1 MAEPFDLGNLGAAAP
16 DATTTDVRGKNF
28 FAALPDNAG
37 VQEKSFASVQS
48 MQDEGFTF
56 TYRLA
61 RVSFPKIR
69 EYGLK
74 WDERSRTMYP
84 TTQTISGRENV
95 YGPDNRYQL
104 TGVQFRNP
112 NAINGGKLIGLR
124 RGEQEGAD
132 GLRADEQLDQ
142 FIRQYKRAFEQTFPT
157 GLNNNPQF
165 IMAKSDFRS
174 ETPYTLDGDVR
185 GVEVQGNHNREWRY
199 LMSALNDQEKLGAG
213 ELENRFHK
221 LNKAAHTEVLRRYKP
236 QVLPASVKK
245 DQTPGDNFNEVLV
258 PVRLK
263 RFPKSSLNHSQAFN
277 YGSLLSDFF
286 ESPDNESTRKLEQ
299 KLKVTSVE
307 LIKTLAN
314 NYQVDG
320 DTKRPVLDE
329 SVLNDDLDGTF
340 KGVPRYKIN
349 EDADQDTRE
358 RSGTA
363 VRFWQPHDNELLT
376 AVGRRRQWRM
386 ALLEYEPLMNLD
398 QPGVGRRYGNGDTRN
413 MISNHFSM
421 LPSYNQTYMKS
432 RLLNLRQYVLVI
444 YLLDSNGVQQYY
456 ACAPEKLESL
466 AIMVSKFHEAVKAR
480 KLAKPASEGG
490 MEHMRISSFDP
501 SSGFK
506 QDDEATFKQIL
517 RIRPLEYNPFS
528 RDEFEDNYAPA
539 LYTDLWDT
547 PIPLFA
553 TKDRTIRF
561 DIDKG
566 GKDMMQFLA
575 DLPTL
580 YPGDDQINYM
590 ESLRGLYDGNR
601 DANLLSVPQIDADN
615 KTTISQRR
623 NAIKTELSVRYPKV
637 VISPVVNQA
646 LRLLREQLGINK
658 VSSLTSAQ
666 KLRLNR
672 QMEEIFRPRGNL
684 FLSYVFGLVLH
695 NALTPRML
703 GVDLRTAIGY
713 RNVAQ
718 KLLDTVPFM
727 HSLGRYEAMA
737 VFQHDVVEKLIGI
750 SQSLDHV
757 KAERTLQNV
766 LYHALGNF
774 EINGSRK
781 GNLIFGLPVGE
792 IVKNYNTLKR
802 NAKVYED
809 KMKEAIG
816 TPDDFADANTAL
828 AVLDNFEV
836 AGQSLPAEALVS
848 LEMKKQ
854 HGNLI
859 KNFLY
864 YKFVALDPTYQKN
877 HVVGLKFDPFGPGLR
892 EMDKETREFMF
903 SKEDTARRQ
912 RVRDEKFN
920 MPSVLATTSVP
931 DVQTLD
937 SRQGQAMREV
947 KKIGSP
953 DVVLDSAMTKAQQNR
968 ILTFG

>member
-1 MAEPFDLGNLGAAAP
+1 M
-16 DATTTDVRGKNF
+16 
-28 FAALPDNAG
+28 
-37 VQEKSFASVQS
+37 
-48 MQDEGFTF
+48 
-56 TYRLA
+56 
-61 RVSFPKIR
+61 
-69 EYGLK
+69 
-74 WDERSRTMYP
+74 
-84 TTQTISGRENV
+84 
-95 YGPDNRYQL
+95 
-104 TGVQFRNP
+104 
-112 NAINGGKLIGLR
+112 
-124 RGEQEGAD
+124 
-132 GLRADEQLDQ
+132 
-142 FIRQYKRAFEQTFPT
+142 
-157 GLNNNPQF
+157 
-165 IMAKSDFRS
+165 
-174 ETPYTLDGDVR
+174 
-185 GVEVQGNHNREWRY
+185 
-199 LMSALNDQEKLGAG
+199 
-213 ELENRFHK
+213 
-221 LNKAAHTEVLRRYKP
+221 
-236 QVLPASVKK
+236 
-245 DQTPGDNFNEVLV
+245 LV

-314 NYQVDG
+314 NYAVDG
-320 DTKRPVLDE
+320 KKPELDLATE
-329 SVLNDDLDGTF
+329 VDGPKLNDDLDGTF
-340 KGVPRYKIN
+340 KGVPKYLIN
-349 EDADQDTRE
+349 DGARHDTE
-358 RSGTA
+358 EGSGSV

-386 ALLEYEPLMNLD
+386 ALLEYEPLMNLEAGS
-398 QPGVGRRYGNGDTRN
+398 PKNL
-413 MISNHFSM
+413 ISNHFSM

-601 DANLLSVPQIDADN
+601 DANLLSVPEIDADN

-718 KLLDTVPFM
+718 KLLDTVLSCIRLVATKPWQFSNTM
-727 HSLGRYEAMA
+727 WLRSLLVFPRALIMSKQSARFKMCSTTPSATSKSTA
-737 VFQHDVVEKLIGI
+737 V
-750 SQSLDHV
+750 
-757 KAERTLQNV
+757 A
-766 LYHALGNF
+766 
-774 EINGSRK
+774 
-781 GNLIFGLPVGE
+781 
-792 IVKNYNTLKR
+792 
-802 NAKVYED
+802 
-809 KMKEAIG
+809 
-816 TPDDFADANTAL
+816 
-828 AVLDNFEV
+828 
-836 AGQSLPAEALVS
+836 
-848 LEMKKQ
+848 
-854 HGNLI
+854 
-859 KNFLY
+859 
-864 YKFVALDPTYQKN
+864 
-877 HVVGLKFDPFGPGLR
+877 R
-892 EMDKETREFMF
+892 ET
-903 SKEDTARRQ
+903 
-912 RVRDEKFN
+912 
-920 MPSVLATTSVP
+920 
-931 DVQTLD
+931 
-937 SRQGQAMREV
+937 
-947 KKIGSP
+947 
-953 DVVLDSAMTKAQQNR
+953 
-968 ILTFG
+968 